1 MKIIKKTKL
10 EQVINLHAGGRVK
23 STARSAEK
31 KRKNKIKQGTSPD
44 TGTSRIG
51 VVLKVSSLVS
61 LKKKVGLEAKVCETP
76 TVNVSCLC
84 CDIRLKLERPCYS
97 LDLAKQK
104 TSTV

>member
-1 MKIIKKTKL
+1 M
-10 EQVINLHAGGRVK
+10 K

-51 VVLKVSSLVS
+51 GVLKVSSLVS
-61 LKKKVGLEAKVCETP
+61 LGCGQKYLRKKVGLEAEVCETP

-84 CDIRLKLERPCYS
+84 CDIRLKQERPCYS

-104 TSTV
+104 SSTV